1 MKKYVSCATRSRS
14 RRRTRNLKIVVGV
27 CEHAAHSDRH
37 AAHRSLC
44 LALMGECD
52 ALSDAGLRPAC
63 TPYLPAEVA
72 APSKSKSIAVHVAVV
87 GGKDRDLVAM
97 DLGLYSAPA
106 VLLCRVV
113 LLMDG

>member
-1 MKKYVSCATRSRS
+1 MEKGVSGATMSRK
-14 RRRTRNLKIVVGV
+14 RGRTSNLSLKIVVGK

-87 GGKDRDLVAM
+87 GGSVEDGDLLAM
-97 DLGLYSAPA
+97 ALCLYSF
-106 VLLCRVV
+106 L
-113 LLMDG
+113 

>member
-1 MKKYVSCATRSRS
+1 MEKDVSCATRSR
-14 RRRTRNLKIVVGV
+14 RRERTSDLKVVAGE

-87 GGKDRDLVAM
+87 GGSVEDED
-97 DLGLYSAPA
+97 
-106 VLLCRVV
+106 
-113 LLMDG
+113 

>member
-1 MKKYVSCATRSRS
+1 MEKDVSGATRSES
-14 RRRTRNLKIVVGV
+14 WRRTRNLEIVVGE

-52 ALSDAGLRPAC
+52 ALDDAGLRPAS

-72 APSKSKSIAVHVAVV
+72 APSQSKSIAVHVAVV
-87 GGKDRDLVAM
+87 GGSVE
-97 DLGLYSAPA
+97 
-106 VLLCRVV
+106 
-113 LLMDG
+113 DGD